1 MTVLEAYRQL
11 SVTLQVIYEP
21 REANRI
27 ASFVIEALT
36 GLNNTERI
44 VHRDALFTRQQQT
57 RFNHIVLDLLNH
69 KPVQYVLQEAHW
81 YGMKLYVN
89 ESVLIPR
96 PETEELVTWCIE
108 EMKAGATDKNF
119 RILDV
124 GTGSGAIAVALQKAL
139 PSAAVSAVDVS
150 VDALQVAAQNAEEQ
164 QVSISLFKA
173 DILDTEQWASL
184 PLFDCIISNPPY
196 ITEKEA
202 GQMQANVL
210 QFEPHLA
217 LFVPDNNPLLF
228 YDAISSFG
236 LKHLHNKGFLFFEIN
251 ESFGN
256 EVAQLLSAKGYINI
270 ELRKD
275 MQGKDRMVK
284 GEKFDNF

>member
-1 MTVLEAYRQL
+1 MTVHEAYRQL

-36 GLNNTERI
+36 GLNNTQRI
-44 VHRDALFTRQQQT
+44 VYRDAFFTRQQQT
-57 RFNHIVLDLLNH
+57 HFHHIVLDLLSN

-81 YGMKLYVN
+81 YGMKLFVN

-96 PETEELVTWCIE
+96 PETEELVEWCINE
-108 EMKAGATDKNF
+108 VKKQATDKNYA
-119 RILDV
+119 ILDI
-124 GTGSGAIAVALQKAL
+124 GTGSGSTAIALQKAL
-139 PSAAVSAVDVS
+139 PLAAVSAIDVS
-150 VDALQVAAQNAEEQ
+150 ADALQVAAQNAEDQE
-164 QVSISLFKA
+164 VPISFFKA
-173 DILDTEQWASL
+173 DILDAEQWESL
-184 PLFDCIISNPPY
+184 PSFDCIISNPPY

-202 GQMQANVL
+202 AQMQENVL

-236 LKHLHNKGFLFFEIN
+236 LQHLNSKGLLFFEIN
-251 ESFGN
+251 ESFGK
-256 EVAQLLSAKGYINI
+256 EVTNLLSAKGYTNV
-270 ELRKD
+270 EVRKD

-284 GEKFDNF
+284 GEKPPAP